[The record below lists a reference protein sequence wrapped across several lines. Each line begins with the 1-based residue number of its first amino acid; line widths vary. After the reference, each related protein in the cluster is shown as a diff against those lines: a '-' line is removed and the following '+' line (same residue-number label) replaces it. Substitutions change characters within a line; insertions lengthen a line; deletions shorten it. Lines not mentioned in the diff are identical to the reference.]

1 MFNSREY
8 KWSDIDI
15 MIDGEVITKA
25 RGITYKVS
33 KEKELVHARGEE
45 PLDIVSG
52 NKAYDG
58 TLDILLSG
66 LFAIQAKY
74 PGLDLLDMNF
84 EIVVS
89 YVPKL
94 GGAIVTKALKYAE
107 FTEIEEGMKQGE
119 KFKEV
124 SIPIIFLGIV

>member
-8 KWSDIDI
+8 KWADIDI
-15 MIDGEVITKA
+15 LVDGIVITKA
-25 RGITYKVS
+25 RGIVYKRA
-33 KEKELVHARGEE
+33 KEKEHLHARGEE
-45 PLDIVSG
+45 PVDIVSG
-52 NKAYDG
+52 NKTYDG

-66 LFAIQAKY
+66 LFALEARY
-74 PGLDLLDMNF
+74 PGVDLIDINF

-89 YVPKL
+89 YVPKM